1 MKRLMLA
8 RIHTGFQAPLKEI
21 GKIYRNVSETQEMR
35 DFRELQIQSIF
46 WGKMAPDSGL
56 KAYTSDTRFG
66 VNRSVY

>member
-1 MKRLMLA
+1 MLA

-21 GKIYRNVSETQEMR
+21 GKINQNDSETQEMR

-56 KAYTSDTRFG
+56 KACTSDTRFG

>member
-1 MKRLMLA
+1 MLA

-21 GKIYRNVSETQEMR
+21 GKIYRTQEMR

>member
-1 MKRLMLA
+1 MLA

-35 DFRELQIQSIF
+35 DFMELQIQTIF
-46 WGKMAPDSGL
+46 WGKMDPDSGL

-66 VNRSVY
+66 VNQSVY